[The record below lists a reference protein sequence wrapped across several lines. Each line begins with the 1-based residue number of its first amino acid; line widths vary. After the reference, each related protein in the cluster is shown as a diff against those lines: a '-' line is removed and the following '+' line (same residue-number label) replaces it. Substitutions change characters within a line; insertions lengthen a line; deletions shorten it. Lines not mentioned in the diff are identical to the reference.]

1 MNETSPSIIGPSCYF
16 DGQFVLKF
24 NIIGI
29 KTPNLADT
37 GLGCR
42 NCPNCNYC
50 ARHII
55 DTDPPT
61 MSAQVRHDNI
71 SSLFDL
77 LRLAT
82 CFGFAS
88 PQMKLE
94 VARVIHNIS
103 KFKSPK
109 KTNTK

>member
-1 MNETSPSIIGPSCYF
+1 MNEISPSITVPSCYF

-42 NCPNCNYC
+42 NCPNSNYC
-50 ARHII
+50 ARRIVA
-55 DTDPPT
+55 TEPPT
-61 MSAQVRHDNI
+61 MSAQLHHEDIN
-71 SSLFDL
+71 SLFDL

-88 PQMKLE
+88 AQMKLE
-94 VARVIHNIS
+94 VARVIHYIS
-103 KFKSPK
+103 KSKSPK
-109 KTNTK
+109 ISIK